1 MLNTDARHE
10 AAQLCLFGFDGTEL
24 SDTLRSQM
32 DLGVAGFILFKRN
45 IESPTQ
51 VAKLVFELKAYAGR
65 PLIIAVDQEG
75 GRVARLRMPPM
86 THLPAMRALG
96 KPAEP
101 QLLQQAGA
109 LVGFELASLG
119 IDWNLAPVLD
129 IDTNPDNTA
138 IGDRCFHDQAHW
150 VAHLGLAFARGLESQ
165 GVASCA
171 KHFPGQGDAQQD
183 SHFFLPSIL
192 HDEAFL
198 RSRELLPFAAYAKA
212 GLAAIMPA
220 HVRYPALDAAW
231 PSSLSP
237 TLLTKLLR
245 KEMAFEG
252 LIVADDMGM
261 GALMSH
267 WPMEKAAVQAIAAGS
282 HLLLLCNSATQRE
295 QALDGLSKAIAEG
308 AFSQGQLPYAHQ
320 RRRQF
325 CERFVKEALGG
336 CCRLDSVE
344 HRALR
349 EAFWSHWNAFPES
362 HSFQPSQPLQ
372 KDPTAL

>member
-1 MLNTDARHE
+1 MQNVDARHE

-24 SDTLRSQM
+24 SDTLRKQM
-32 DLGVAGFILFKRN
+32 DGGVAGFIFFGRN
-45 IESPTQ
+45 IESPAQ
-51 VAKLVFELKAYAGR
+51 VAKLVFELKTYAKR
-65 PLIIAVDQEG
+65 PLIVAVDQEG

-86 THLPAMRALG
+86 THLPPMRTLG
-96 KPAEP
+96 KSAEP

-109 LVGFELASLG
+109 LVGFELSALG

-129 IDTNPDNTA
+129 IDTNPDNLA
-138 IGDRCFHDQAHW
+138 IGDRCFHGQAHW
-150 VAHLGLAFARGLESQ
+150 VAQLALAFARGLENQ

-198 RSRELLPFAAYAKA
+198 RSREFIPFVAYAKA
-212 GLAAIMPA
+212 GFAAVMPA
-220 HVRYPALDAAW
+220 HVRYPVLDAAW

-245 KEMAFEG
+245 QEMAFEG

-261 GALMSH
+261 GAIVSN

-282 HLLLLCNSATQRE
+282 NLLLLCNSAQQRE
-295 QALDGLSKAIAEG
+295 QAMDGLSKAIAEG
-308 AFSQGQLPYAHQ
+308 ALSPKLLQLS
-320 RRRQF
+320 REKRLQF
-325 CERFVKEALGG
+325 CERFVKEASL
-336 CCRLDSVE
+336 RHFMLESSE

-349 EAFWSHWNAFPES
+349 EAFWSNWNACPES
-362 HSFQPSQPLQ
+362 QSLQPLQ
-372 KDPTAL
+372 KDPTAP